1 MKIKKGKNYFWIA
14 LGILFLISAAILIIN
29 NSPKENITSK
39 NQSSPEVI
47 PVGTNAVLYK
57 PKYVFSNFTDPKENA
72 FTMKIPEDWK
82 VSSDSGLIR
91 PYIDAGIL
99 MMANSNNA
107 GFFYLTPYGVYTVP
121 NDILTYAGF
130 SEGSYYDPSNGISK
144 LMLVKKYTEA
154 RDFLNEYIKTLNV
167 ETKVVEVVD
176 RPDLINNNPIS
187 LITKQSAAEITYISN
202 PGEITNKIIAYT
214 YLVET
219 SGIGV
224 WSASLFGYYSPK
236 SLFNETEY
244 LVLKSAET
252 FKVDAGWAAREAQ
265 EMNKR
270 MKIIS
275 STSNSVS
282 DTVSST
288 FNYRTNSQDRINNEW
303 SKTTLGVEE
312 VYNPQTGSS
321 DFVGSGSNYY
331 WADNRNNIYGT
342 ETDESPFPQEDLTK
356 LEIKKEL

>member
-1 MKIKKGKNYFWIA
+1 MKKGKNYFWIA
-14 LGILFLISAAILIIN
+14 LGFLVLISVVVLIIN
-29 NSPKENITSK
+29 NSPKENITYK

-47 PVGTNAVLYK
+47 PVGANAVLYK
-57 PKYVFSNFTDPKENA
+57 PKYIFSNFTDPKENA
-72 FTMKIPEDWK
+72 FTIKIPEEWE
-82 VSSDSGLIR
+82 VSSESGLIR

-99 MMANSNNA
+99 MQANSNNA

-130 SEGSYYDPSNGISK
+130 SEGTYYDPSNGLSK
-144 LMLVKKYTEA
+144 PMLVKKYTES

-167 ETKVVEVVD
+167 ETKVIEVVD
-176 RPDLINNNPIS
+176 RPDLTTNSNS
-187 LITKQSAAEITYISN
+187 LITKQSASEMTYISN
-202 PGEITNKIIAYT
+202 SGEITNKIIAYT

-252 FKVDAGWAAREAQ
+252 FKVNPDWAAREAQ

-275 STSNSVS
+275 STSNSIS

-303 SKTTLGVEE
+303 SKTTLGIEE
-312 VYNPQTGSS
+312 VYNSQTGSS

-342 ETDESPFPQEDLTK
+342 ETDESPFPQEDMTK
-356 LEIKKEL
+356 LEIKKEV